1 MAALTCPHCHHPF
14 PAGRKL
20 RLLGTP
26 APLRCQHCQRLMRV
40 RQLPSLLLRGS
51 LWALWALSMWWFDR
65 NLPLILGLGLLAW
78 VVETLVNIF
87 LIPME
92 ALPPATDNPSP

>member
-1 MAALTCPHCHHPF
+1 MSALTCPHC
-14 PAGRKL
+14 
-20 RLLGTP
+20 
-26 APLRCQHCQRLMRV
+26 QRLMRA

-51 LWALWALSMWWFDR
+51 LWVLWALSLWWFDR

-92 ALPPATDNPSP
+92 VLPPVPK

>member
-1 MAALTCPHCHHPF
+1 M
-14 PAGRKL
+14 
-20 RLLGTP
+20 
-26 APLRCQHCQRLMRV
+26 
-40 RQLPSLLLRGS
+40 
-51 LWALWALSMWWFDR
+51 LWALSLWWFDR

-78 VVETLVNIF
+78 AVETLVNTF

>member
-1 MAALTCPHCHHPF
+1 
-14 PAGRKL
+14 
-20 RLLGTP
+20 
-26 APLRCQHCQRLMRV
+26 MRA

-51 LWALWALSMWWFDR
+51 LWALWALSLWWFDR

-78 VVETLVNIF
+78 VVETLVNTF

-92 ALPPATDNPSP
+92 ALLPRS